1 MLGSHTCRS
10 VAESIIE
17 HDLSSRSAITAAL
30 LVLAEVCNVTKVSNP
45 LNNFLM
51 YTSRASNA
59 AVELVS
65 HTGVQAGAGVDV
77 LRGVSNCSCHWVGA
91 TLTSRC
97 LAADELYSWQLLA
110 GANLSARLTS
120 ANEQSAEACTLEGTT
135 GYCSD
140 ADEL

>member
-59 AVELVS
+59 VVELVS
-65 HTGVQAGAGVDV
+65 HTGMQGVGVDT
-77 LRGVSNCSCHWVGA
+77 LGGVPNCDCHWV
-91 TLTSRC
+91 
-97 LAADELYSWQLLA
+97 
-110 GANLSARLTS
+110 
-120 ANEQSAEACTLEGTT
+120 
-135 GYCSD
+135 
-140 ADEL
+140 

>member
-59 AVELVS
+59 VVELVS
-65 HTGVQAGAGVDV
+65 HTGMQRVGVDT
-77 LRGVSNCSCHWVGA
+77 LGGVPNCDCHWV
-91 TLTSRC
+91 
-97 LAADELYSWQLLA
+97 
-110 GANLSARLTS
+110 
-120 ANEQSAEACTLEGTT
+120 
-135 GYCSD
+135 
-140 ADEL
+140 